1 MVRIITDS
9 GCDLTREEAE
19 KLGVQV
25 IPITVTFGE
34 EEYQDGVTLTTAQFY
49 EKLIQAKELPHTS
62 QIPPY
67 AYGEIF
73 RACIEAGDT
82 VVCLSLS
89 SKLSGSY
96 RNAAAAAEDFEGV
109 YAVDTMN
116 VCIGQQCLV
125 RLAARLRDEGMDAAR
140 IAARLEEVRGRV
152 RVLALLDTL
161 EYLKKGGRISPTV
174 AFAGEVLGIKPVVSV
189 TDGEVALAGKARGS
203 KNGNNLLRKLIEE
216 TGQIDFSLPC
226 VLGYTGLNDELL
238 RRYMEDNTD
247 LFEGHTDIPISA
259 IGATVGTHI
268 GPGCVGAAYF
278 N

>member
-9 GCDLTREEAE
+9 GCDLTREEANR
-19 KLGVQV
+19 LGVQV

-34 EEYQDGVTLTTAQFY
+34 EEYQDGVTLTTTQFY
-49 EKLIQAKELPHTS
+49 EKLVQSKELPHTS

-67 AYGEIF
+67 TYGEVF
-73 RACIEAGDT
+73 EECVGAGDT
-82 VVCLSLS
+82 AVCLSLS

-96 RNAAAAAEDFEGV
+96 QNAAATAEDFEGV

-116 VCIGQQCLV
+116 VCIGQQILV
-125 RLAARLRDEGMDAAR
+125 RLAARLRDEGMDAAG
-140 IAARLEEVRGRV
+140 IAARLVEVRGRV

-189 TDGEVALAGKARGS
+189 TDGEVALVGKARGS

-216 TGQIDFSLPC
+216 TGQIDFSMPC
-226 VLGYTGLNDELL
+226 VLGYTGLSDELL
-238 RRYMEDNTD
+238 RRYMEDNAD
-247 LFEGHTDIPISA
+247 LFEGHTDIPIA
-259 IGATVGTHI
+259 IIGATVGTHI